1 MGLYKIY
8 TEQGK
13 MNLAQNMLKQAL
25 EWTYEVK
32 ERKLYKYKL
41 YNLENTIAYNN

>member
-8 TEQGK
+8 VKQNK
-13 MNLAQNMLKQAL
+13 LKKAQTMLVKAL
-25 EWTYEVK
+25 EWTYELD

-41 YNLENTIAYNN
+41 YNIEHNIAANH